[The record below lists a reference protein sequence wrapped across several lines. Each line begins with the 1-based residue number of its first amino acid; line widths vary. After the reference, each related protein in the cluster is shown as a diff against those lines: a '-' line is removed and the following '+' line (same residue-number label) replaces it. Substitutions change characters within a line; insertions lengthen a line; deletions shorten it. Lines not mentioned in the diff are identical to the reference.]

1 VDAVDGLAE
10 GKALDLNHAAA
21 VAGYAPVVVGTT
33 GYEETSG
40 SRIVVITAGSPRT
53 PGMSR
58 ADLLDTNRGVVAE
71 VAAEVR
77 DRSPDAVVIVVTNPL
92 DAMCHVAY
100 EATGFP
106 RERVIGMAGVLDS
119 AVFRTFLAWELGISV
134 DDVTGLVLGAH
145 GDTMVPLASWASA
158 GGIPVRRLIAPDRLD
173 RIVERT
179 RGGGAEVGDLL
190 RTASAYYG
198 PAAAIVAMVDSI
210 VLDQKRVLPCATLCD
225 GEYGV
230 DGLFLG
236 VPVKLG
242 ACGVEQIVQV
252 DLDGPERDQLARSA
266 DSVRELVRALGD

>member
-1 VDAVDGLAE
+1 
-10 GKALDLNHAAA
+10 
-21 VAGYAPVVVGTT
+21 VGTT

-40 SRIVVITAGSPRT
+40 SRIVVIVAGSPRT

-58 ADLLDTNRGVVAE
+58 TDLLDTNRGVVAS
-71 VAAEVR
+71 VASEVR
-77 DRSPDAVVIVVTNPL
+77 ERSPDAVVIVVTNPL

-119 AVFRTFLAWELGISV
+119 AVFRTFLAWELGMSV
-134 DDVTGLVLGAH
+134 ADVTGLVLGAH
-145 GDTMVPLASWASA
+145 GDTMVPLVSWATA
-158 GGIPVRRLIAPDRLD
+158 GGIPVRELIAAERLD
-173 RIVERT
+173 QIVART

-190 RTASAYYG
+190 KTASAYYA

-210 VLDQKRVLPCATLCD
+210 VLDQKRVLPCAALCQ

-242 ACGVEQIVQV
+242 AGGVEQIVQV
-252 DLDGPERDQLARSA
+252 ELDEPERDGLARSA
-266 DSVRELVRALGD
+266 ESVRELVRALGD